1 MIAKIF
7 SSRGS
12 LRSLHFAAKRSFAT
26 KSNDHYAISQLL
38 QQVEKGSI
46 SANEAEKAMRDLA
59 ELNAKG
65 KAPDE
70 TLRSFANLD
79 HRRSSRTGFPEVCV
93 CGYFEE
99 KCCTFIVSHPS
110 NCMFQIDRYRP
121 YLQQGKLRLKS
132 LQFWMIWQVMSM
144 NLFEVDLMLKPTT
157 RRFLQQGE
165 HTMTIILEKSDSL
178 HRILTF

>member
-1 MIAKIF
+1 MIVFAFFRFQHLQTLFVPTPSTTSHCFFYYTSPVSCYEMIAKIF

-110 NCMFQIDRYRP
+110 NCMFQIDR
-121 YLQQGKLRLKS
+121 
-132 LQFWMIWQVMSM
+132 
-144 NLFEVDLMLKPTT
+144 
-157 RRFLQQGE
+157 
-165 HTMTIILEKSDSL
+165 
-178 HRILTF
+178 